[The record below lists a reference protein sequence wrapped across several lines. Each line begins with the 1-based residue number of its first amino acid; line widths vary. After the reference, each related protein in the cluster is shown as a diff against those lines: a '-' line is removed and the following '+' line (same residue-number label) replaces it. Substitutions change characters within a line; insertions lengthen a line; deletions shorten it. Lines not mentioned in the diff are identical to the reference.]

1 MSREGE
7 GAVVRQGHCIAV
19 VVAFLIAVLVVGC
32 GAGGTG
38 NNDGRAGKRGAVTTE
53 EETTAPEANRSK
65 AQTAQEPTGLDEQ
78 VVSPL
83 GQANVPKGFGE
94 GSLWATDFQPISA
107 ACDDV
112 GEPGEGPCSASAS
125 ASPARGPIKTLLK
138 RVDPQT
144 GEVVAT
150 IPLKGLTDAYTQ
162 VTFGAGSVWVSSG
175 YYDMGHAPKRQPGDV
190 VFRIDPQ
197 TNEVVDR
204 IPVDPPTG
212 LAVGHGSVWATS
224 ISYGT
229 VSRID
234 PQTGEVVA
242 KIKVGRGAAD
252 IAADESSGA
261 VWVASSYLPNTYGG
275 YDFPKYSEDRNL
287 TRVDPETNR
296 VVEEIPIETHS
307 QYGGGAG
314 NVAIGEGAV
323 WVLSGDGN
331 LLKVD
336 PATNEIA
343 ARVSVGVSPSSHLA
357 VYGGGVW
364 AMGGQAEGYRLVR
377 VDPSTMHIVASED
390 IGPLPKIGDGGLAAG
405 GGYVWFSSG
414 EGLARV
420 SP

>member
-1 MSREGE
+1 M
-7 GAVVRQGHCIAV
+7 VRQGQLIAL

-38 NNDGRAGKRGAVTTE
+38 NNDGRGGKRGAVTTE

-144 GEVVAT
+144 GEVVA
-150 IPLKGLTDAYTQ
+150 
-162 VTFGAGSVWVSSG
+162 
-175 YYDMGHAPKRQPGDV
+175 
-190 VFRIDPQ
+190 
-197 TNEVVDR
+197 
-204 IPVDPPTG
+204 
-212 LAVGHGSVWATS
+212 
-224 ISYGT
+224 
-229 VSRID
+229 
-234 PQTGEVVA
+234 
-242 KIKVGRGAAD
+242 KIKVGRGALD

-261 VWVASSYLPNTYGG
+261 MWVASSHLPKTYGG

-296 VVEEIPIETHS
+296 VVEEIPIKTHS

-343 ARVSVGVSPSSHLA
+343 ARVSVGVSPSSRLA

-364 AMGGQAEGYRLVR
+364 AMGQAEGYLLVR

-390 IGPLPKIGDGGLAAG
+390 IGPIPKIGDGGLAAG